1 MDIAIIGKG
10 VVGKATAIG
19 LRDEVSIRWHDPE
32 LGCSTDYEM
41 ADVVFVCV
49 PTNLND
55 ITEELDTSILSFYLE
70 KLRHH
75 RFVYVRST
83 IPYTL
88 CQQYPNIAVVPEYLR
103 EWCWQSDA
111 ENPAINL
118 CGGNTD
124 QLKRL
129 EMITNRTYYM
139 TTPQNAALSKMATNS
154 FLATKVHFYNILYT
168 YCQQHNLPFS
178 QIRDCMEL
186 DDRLGYS
193 HSTVPGADGRRGFGG
208 KCLPKDLTAFA
219 TLTGNDIL
227 KQIIDENEK
236 NRQ

>member
-1 MDIAIIGKG
+1 MDVAIIGKG
-10 VVGKATAIG
+10 VVGKATAMG
-19 LRDEVSIRWHDPE
+19 LRDEVNIRWHDPE
-32 LGCSTDYEM
+32 LGVSTDYEM

-49 PTNLND
+49 PTNLNE
-55 ITEELDTSILSFYLE
+55 ISGELNTSILEEYCE

-83 IPYTL
+83 IPYTI
-88 CQQYPNIAVVPEYLR
+88 CKEYPNIAVVPEYLR
-103 EWCWQSDA
+103 EWCWESDA

-129 EMITNRTYYM
+129 EMITNRYYKH

-154 FLATKVHFYNILYT
+154 FLATKVHFYNILYN
-168 YCQQHNLPFS
+168 YCITNNLPFS

-186 DDRLGYS
+186 DVRLGDS

-219 TLTGNDIL
+219 TLTGNDTL
-227 KQIIDENEK
+227 KQILDENEK
-236 NRQ
+236 NRE